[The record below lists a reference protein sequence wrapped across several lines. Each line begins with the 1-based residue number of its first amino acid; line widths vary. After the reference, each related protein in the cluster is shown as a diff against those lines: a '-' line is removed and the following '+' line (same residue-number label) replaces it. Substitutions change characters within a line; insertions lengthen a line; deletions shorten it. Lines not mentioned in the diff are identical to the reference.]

1 MVDES
6 PPGSRVELE
15 VPDEAAGT
23 RLDRFLA
30 EPLGSRAEPRS

>member
-1 MVDES
+1 MRAR
-6 PPGSRVELE
+6 PARALELE

-30 EPLGSRAEPRS
+30 DRSGHAPERRA